1 MAIGEQNVDSQVAP
15 EFNLVEMLLSEQRDL
30 SAVERFSQRH
40 DQHADPLLAPTYR
53 ELIPLSEPGTG
64 EQYAFEVDLDACS
77 GCKACVVACH
87 NMNGLEESETWRR
100 VGTLQSSIPSKPV
113 VQHVTTACHHCV
125 DPGCLSGCPVQAYE
139 KDPQLGIVVHL
150 DDQCIGCK
158 YCTLM
163 CPYDVPKFSQSK
175 GIVSKCDMCRHRLAE
190 GEAPACVQSCP
201 NSAIKIT
208 VVDQQAVRSEAKE
221 GHFLRGAANP
231 RITNPTTRYVGK
243 YRLDAEMVSAG
254 AQEIVPNHAHLP
266 LVGLL
271 TLTQAAL
278 GMLIASAICQWM
290 GTGGM
295 VSAVLAT
302 LAAMAGLAAS
312 GAHLGRPMY
321 GFRVFLGLRTSWLSR
336 EAVLMPAF
344 AGPLVGYAASY
355 FVPLLEPFRAMM
367 AMAAIGGGAIT
378 IFCSAMIYIVTKRPF
393 WQSSLTFSKFG
404 STIVLAGLAV
414 WNLESALA
422 GQSPSL
428 LRLVL
433 IVAATVARLAL
444 EYQVLSQVSLPTT
457 DPIARSARLLLGP
470 LKLWHLARVGLW
482 VLGGIVLPVSL
493 LALKGPASIAI
504 AGLALVSLAVAELI
518 DRGLYFA
525 AESTPAMPN
534 LPK

>member
-1 MAIGEQNVDSQVAP
+1 MAIGEHNQEPQIAS

-53 ELIPLSEPGTG
+53 ELIPLSEPAPG
-64 EQYAFEVDLDACS
+64 EQYAFEVNLDTCS

-87 NMNGLEESETWRR
+87 NMNGLEESETWRN
-100 VGTLQSSIPSKPV
+100 VGMLQSSIPSKPV

-139 KDPQLGIVVHL
+139 KDPKLGIVVHL

-163 CPYDVPKFSQSK
+163 CPYDVPKFSEAK
-175 GIVSKCDMCRHRLAE
+175 GIVRKCDMCRHRLAE

-208 VVDQQAVRSEAKE
+208 IVDQAVIRSEAKE
-221 GHFLRGAANP
+221 GQFLRGAANP

-254 AQEIVPNHAHLP
+254 AQEVVPNHAHLP

-278 GMLIASAICQWM
+278 GMLIASAVCQLLDV
-290 GTGGM
+290 GGM

-302 LAAMAGLAAS
+302 LAAMVGLAAS

-355 FVPLLEPFRAMM
+355 FIPFLEPFRSMM
-367 AMAAIGGGAIT
+367 ALAAIGGGGIT

-393 WQSSLTFSKFG
+393 WQSSITFSKFG
-404 STIVLAGLAV
+404 TTIVLSGLAAL
-414 WNLESALA
+414 NLESALA
-422 GQSPSL
+422 GQPPSML
-428 LRLVL
+428 GLTL
-433 IVAATVARLAL
+433 IIATTMARLAL
-444 EYQVLSQVSLPTT
+444 EYQLLSQVTLPTT

-470 LKLWHLARVGLW
+470 LKSFHLARVGLW
-482 VLGGIVLPVSL
+482 VFGGIVLPAIL
-493 LALKGPASIAI
+493 LTLTSPASVVC
-504 AGLALVSLAVAELI
+504 AGLALIFVVTAELI

>member
-1 MAIGEQNVDSQVAP
+1 MAIVENNSTSHPSGEFD
-15 EFNLVEMLLSEQRDL
+15 LVEMLLAEQRDL

-53 ELIPLSEPGTG
+53 ELIPLSEPGPG

-87 NMNGLEESETWRR
+87 NMNGLEESEIWRR
-100 VGTLQSSIPSKPV
+100 VGTLQSSVPEKAV

-125 DPGCLSGCPVQAYE
+125 EPGCLTGCPVQAYE
-139 KDPQLGIVVHL
+139 KDPELGIVVHL

-163 CPYDVPKFSQSK
+163 CPYDVPKFSESK
-175 GIVSKCDMCRHRLAE
+175 GIVRKCDMCRHRLAE

-208 VVDQQAVRSEAKE
+208 VVHQEAIRAE
-221 GHFLRGAANP
+221 SATGNFLRGAANP
-231 RITNPTTRYVGK
+231 RTTKPTTRYVGK
-243 YRLDAEMVSAG
+243 YRLDSEMISAG
-254 AQEIVPNHAHLP
+254 AQELTVNHAHLP

-278 GMLIASAICQWM
+278 GMLIASFIALTLGASGW
-290 GTGGM
+290 
-295 VSAVLAT
+295 VSALLAT
-302 LAAMAGLAAS
+302 VSAMIGLAAS

-355 FVPLLEPFRAMM
+355 FIPILEPFQWIMGA
-367 AMAAIGGGAIT
+367 AAIGGGLVT
-378 IFCSAMIYIVTKRPF
+378 IFCSAMIYIVTRRPF
-393 WQSSLTFSKFG
+393 WQASITFAKFG
-404 STIVLAGLAV
+404 TTIAILGLAAI
-414 WNLESALA
+414 NLD
-422 GQSPSL
+422 L
-428 LRLVL
+428 LVSNSGASTAACLCL
-433 IVAATVARLAL
+433 IAVTIARLAL
-444 EYQVLSQVSLPTT
+444 EYQLLMQASLPVT
-457 DPIARSARLLLGP
+457 DPMARSARLILGP
-470 LKLWHLARVGLW
+470 LKSFHILRIVAW
-482 VLGGIVLPVSL
+482 VLGGIVLPTSFFVLPPNIATLAAALSVANL
-493 LALKGPASIAI
+493 LA
-504 AGLALVSLAVAELI
+504 AELI

-534 LPK
+534 LPR

>member
-1 MAIGEQNVDSQVAP
+1 MAIGEHNPQLQTAS

-53 ELIPLSEPGTG
+53 ELIPLSEPGPG
-64 EQYAFEVDLDACS
+64 EQYAFEVDLDTCS

-87 NMNGLEESETWRR
+87 NMNGLETSETWRR
-100 VGTLQSSIPSKPV
+100 VGMLQSSNPSKPV

-139 KDPQLGIVVHL
+139 KDPKLGIVVHL

-163 CPYDVPKFSQSK
+163 CPYDVPKFSESK
-175 GIVSKCDMCRHRLAE
+175 GIVRKCDMCRHRLAE

-208 VVDQQAVRSEAKE
+208 VVNQDSIRSEAKQ
-221 GHFLRGAANP
+221 GDFLRGAANP
-231 RITNPTTRYVGK
+231 RITNPTTRFVGK
-243 YRLDAEMVSAG
+243 HRLDAEMISAG
-254 AQEIVPNHAHLP
+254 VQELVPNHAHLP

-278 GMLIASAICQWM
+278 GILIASAMCQWLGM
-290 GTGGM
+290 GGM
-295 VSAVLAT
+295 VSALLAT
-302 LAAMAGLAAS
+302 LAAMIGLAAS

-344 AGPLVGYAASY
+344 AGPLLGYAASY
-355 FVPLLEPFRAMM
+355 FIPFLEPFRMMM
-367 AMAAIGGGAIT
+367 ALAAIGGGAIT

-404 STIVLAGLAV
+404 TTIVL
-414 WNLESALA
+414 SALA
-422 GQSPSL
+422 AWNMETALSGQSISIAGL
-428 LRLVL
+428 LL
-433 IVAATVARLAL
+433 ILAITVARLAL
-444 EYQVLSQVSLPTT
+444 EYQVLSQGSLPMT

-470 LKLWHLARVGLW
+470 LKGWHLVRIGLW
-482 VLGGIVLPVSL
+482 ALGGIGLPTLL
-493 LALKGPASIAI
+493 LALAGPASIVCAGI
-504 AGLALVSLAVAELI
+504 ALTCIAAAELI

>member
-1 MAIGEQNVDSQVAP
+1 MAIGEHNSEAPAAP

-53 ELIPLSEPGTG
+53 ELIPLSEPGPG

-87 NMNGLEESETWRR
+87 NMNGLEEAETWRR
-100 VGTLQSSIPSKPV
+100 VGTLQSSVPSKPV

-139 KDPQLGIVVHL
+139 KDPELGIVVHL

-163 CPYDVPKFSQSK
+163 CPYDVPKFSEAK
-175 GIVSKCDMCRHRLAE
+175 GIVRKCDMCRHRLAE

-208 VVDQQAVRSEAKE
+208 VVNQEAVRSEAQQ
-221 GHFLRGAANP
+221 GDFLRGAANP
-231 RITNPTTRYVGK
+231 RITTPTTRYVGK
-243 YRLDAEMVSAG
+243 YRLDEEMVSAG

-278 GMLIASAICQWM
+278 GMLVASTLGAWLGM
-290 GTGGM
+290 GGI

-344 AGPLVGYAASY
+344 AGPLVGYTASY
-355 FVPLLEPFRAMM
+355 FISFLEPFRMMM
-367 AMAAIGGGAIT
+367 ALAAIGGGAIT

-393 WQSSLTFSKFG
+393 WKASLTFSKFG
-404 STIVLAGLAV
+404 TTIVLAGLAA
-414 WNLESALA
+414 WNLETAIS
-422 GQSPSL
+422 GQSASVISL
-428 LRLVL
+428 LL
-433 IVAATVARLAL
+433 IVAVTVARLTL
-444 EYQVLSQVSLPTT
+444 EYQVLSQASRPTT
-457 DPIARSARLLLGP
+457 EPIARSSRLLLGP
-470 LKLWHLARVGLW
+470 LKLWHLVRIACW
-482 VLGGIVLPVSL
+482 AIGGIVLPTL
-493 LALKGPASIAI
+493 LLVLASPASIAC
-504 AGLALVSLAVAELI
+504 AGLALVCIAAAELI

>member
-1 MAIGEQNVDSQVAP
+1 MAIGEQNPELQIVP

-53 ELIPLSEPGTG
+53 ELIPLTEPGPG

-100 VGTLQSSIPSKPV
+100 VGTLQSSVPSKPV

-139 KDPQLGIVVHL
+139 KDPKLGIVVHL

-163 CPYDVPKFSQSK
+163 CPYDVPKFSEAK
-175 GIVSKCDMCRHRLAE
+175 GIVRKCDMCRHRLAE

-208 VVDQQAVRSEAKE
+208 VVNQEGIRSEARE
-221 GHFLRGAANP
+221 GKFLRGAANP
-231 RITNPTTRYVGK
+231 RITNPTTRYIGK

-254 AQEIVPNHAHLP
+254 AQEVVPNHAHLP

-278 GMLIASAICQWM
+278 GILIASAACQWF
-290 GTGGM
+290 GIGGM
-295 VSAVLAT
+295 VSAALAT

-355 FVPLLEPFRAMM
+355 SIPFVEPFRMMM
-367 AMAAIGGGAIT
+367 ALSAIGGGTIT

-404 STIVLAGLAV
+404 TTILLAGLAA
-414 WNLESALA
+414 WNLETALA
-422 GQSPSL
+422 NQPPSIL
-428 LRLVL
+428 SLFML
-433 IVAATVARLAL
+433 IAVTMARLAL
-444 EYQVLSQVSLPTT
+444 EYQVLSQVTRPTT

-470 LKLWHLARVGLW
+470 LKMWHMLRIGGW
-482 VLGGIVLPVSL
+482 FLGGIVLPTALVVLASPASVVCAGVSL
-493 LALKGPASIAI
+493 
-504 AGLALVSLAVAELI
+504 AGLAAAELI